1 MRGRFSDPSIASFF
15 PSPPWGIGPLFAVRC
30 PKGERERRLVVAT
43 LLLACLCASGEAA
56 AQSAVES
63 FYAGRQVTLI
73 LGADSGGGYDTLG
86 RLMARHI
93 GDHIPS
99 RPVVVVQNM
108 PAAGSMAATNHL
120 YNVAAKDGT
129 VIGVIQRGMM
139 IAHLTNPTSV
149 HFDIAKFNWL
159 GSLATETA
167 VTIARNDAAVRTTED
182 LFTKELIVGGT
193 SGSDPEVTPRL
204 YNALIGTHFKI
215 VNGYTGTNEI
225 ALALERGE
233 VQGIGDW
240 SWSSFLVQRPDW
252 LRDRSVR
259 ILLQGGLR
267 RLAELPDV
275 PNALDYVKNDTDRRV
290 MELYLAQKEAAR
302 PVLAPPG
309 VPPDRLAAL
318 RQAFA
323 ALAEDKSFLEDAGKS
338 RATVNPTSADSI
350 TRVVQLIAS
359 TPPDIAQ
366 RLADAVAPPKN

>member
-1 MRGRFSDPSIASFF
+1 MGNFLWVGGA
-15 PSPPWGIGPLFAVRC
+15 
-30 PKGERERRLVVAT
+30 
-43 LLLACLCASGEAA
+43 LLLAAIAA
-56 AQSAVES
+56 PAVAQDAVES

-93 GDHIPS
+93 GDHIPG

-108 PAAGSMAATNHL
+108 PAAGSLAATNHL

-139 IAHLTNPTSV
+139 IAHLTNPGSV

-167 VTIARNDAAVRTTED
+167 VTAVRTDAPVQTTAE

-204 YNALIGTHFKI
+204 YNSLIGTRFKL

-225 ALALERGE
+225 ALAMERGE

-240 SWSSFLVQRPDW
+240 SWSSFLVQRPAW
-252 LRDRSVR
+252 LRDGTVR
-259 ILLQGGLR
+259 ILLQGGLHK
-267 RLAELPDV
+267 LAELPDV
-275 PNALDYVKNDTDRRV
+275 PNALDYVKSDTDRQV
-290 MELYLAQKEAAR
+290 MELYFAQKEAAR

-309 VPPDRLAAL
+309 VPADRLAAL
-318 RQAFA
+318 RKAFSE
-323 ALAEDKSFLEDAGKS
+323 LAEDRGFLDDAAKS
-338 RATVNPTSADSI
+338 RATVNPTSSESI
-350 TRVVQLIAS
+350 TRVVQLIAT
-359 TPPDIAQ
+359 TPPAISQ
-366 RLADAVAPPKN
+366 KLGQAVAPKN